1 MENNRKNKKTFNFS
15 QTLIFKVMQF
25 EGLRLVAYRDA
36 GGVLTIGYGHTG
48 GKLKKGDTMTK
59 DEAYSTL
66 CQDLSKK
73 GRFVNALGVCE
84 TQGQFDALTDF
95 CFNLGTGALN
105 RSTLLKKI
113 RAGAPTAEIQAEF
126 RRWVHCNGKVL
137 DGLVKRREWEAER
150 WVQ

>member
-1 MENNRKNKKTFNFS
+1 MKTFAYS
-15 QTLIFKVMQF
+15 SLLLKKVKDF
-25 EGLRLVAYRDA
+25 EGLRLVAYRDT
-36 GGVLTIGYGHTG
+36 GGRITIGYGHTG

-59 DEAYSTL
+59 DEACSTL

-126 RRWVHCNGKVL
+126 RRWVHCKGKVL
-137 DGLVKRREWEAER
+137 DGLVKRREWEAKR
-150 WVQ
+150 WAQ